1 MMGTRRIN
9 LWSSPRNISTAMMYS
24 FAQRSDT
31 TVVDEPLY
39 ACYLAS
45 NSAGTEHPG
54 TAEVLASQSA
64 DGEEVVREVLMGHY
78 DSPVAVFKQMTHH
91 LVNLDLDF
99 LKKMDNVLLI
109 RDPRAILVSY
119 AKVIPNPGMRDVGV
133 EQQAELFDFLQH
145 AGALRAVVDA
155 RELLLN
161 PGSVLE
167 ALCERLDLP
176 FEENMLRWEAG
187 PRPEDGVWA
196 KYWYANVHRSTG
208 FQPYR
213 EDPTPLPAHLEP
225 LAEACRPFYENLYQ
239 HAIKAS

>member
-1 MMGTRRIN
+1 
-9 LWSSPRNISTAMMYS
+9 MYS

-39 ACYLAS
+39 AHYLAS
-45 NSAGTEHPG
+45 GAAAVEHPG

-64 DGEEVVREVLMGHY
+64 NGEEVVRKVLMGHY
-78 DSPVAVFKQMTHH
+78 DKPVVAFKQMTHH

-99 LKKMDNVLLI
+99 LKEMDNVLLI

-133 EQQAELFDFLQH
+133 EQQAELFDFLQE

-155 RELLLN
+155 RQLLLN
-161 PGSVLE
+161 PSRVLGE
-167 ALCERLDLP
+167 LCERLDLP

-196 KYWYANVHRSTG
+196 KYWYGNVHRSTG

-225 LAEACRPFYENLYQ
+225 LAETCRPFYENLFQY
-239 HAIKAS
+239 AIKAS